1 MKRKETEVDREN
13 LTHQLELVE
22 QKSEEVEKLHRQEV
36 EKLEIIS
43 GFSADEAKAQ
53 LVESLKNDAKAEAM
67 SYIQEIM
74 DEAKLNANKEAK
86 KIIVK
91 SIQRVASE
99 TAIENAVTIFNI
111 ENDEI
116 KGRIIGREGRNIR
129 ALEAATGVEIIVDDT
144 PRCNSYFC
152 ISTLYAR
159 NCRPCSTNWFPTGVF
174 TCPY

>member
-1 MKRKETEVDREN
+1 LANENRVKQKETEYHRRKDELSRSIRDFEVEKKEVEVIREN

-91 SIQRVASE
+91 IYS
-99 TAIENAVTIFNI
+99 T
-111 ENDEI
+111 
-116 KGRIIGREGRNIR
+116 
-129 ALEAATGVEIIVDDT
+129 
-144 PRCNSYFC
+144 RCF
-152 ISTLYAR
+152 
-159 NCRPCSTNWFPTGVF
+159 
-174 TCPY
+174 